1 MTLDALHVTYRHQWW
16 ALVLRGLI
24 ALALGIFI
32 LARPLDSV
40 GAFALVIAIWAL
52 VTGLT
57 QIVHAFE
64 LRHVAAHW
72 WILLLSGLIGTGF
85 GIAALAFYPVLSLAF
100 AVLWTAWWLFLVGAL
115 ALSVGFQERKLA
127 MPWGWTVAWGVLA
140 VLAGVYALL
149 FPPATLVAIMGLI
162 SAFAILGGLLLLF
175 GAFWLSRAHQAAA
188 LAGSASTA
196 PRP

>member
-1 MTLDALHVTYRHQWW
+1 VTSDALHLTYRHTWW
-16 ALVLRGLI
+16 ALVLRGSI

-40 GAFALVIAIWAL
+40 GAFALVIALWAL
-52 VTGLT
+52 MTGLT
-57 QIVHAFE
+57 QIVHAVE
-64 LRHVAAHW
+64 LRNVAAHW
-72 WILLLSGLIGTGF
+72 WVLLLSGLIGTGF
-85 GIAALAFYPVLSLAF
+85 GVAALVFYPTLSLAF

-127 MPWGWTVAWGVLA
+127 MPWGWTVAWGVLG
-140 VLAGVYALL
+140 VIAGIYALF

-162 SAFAILGGLLLLF
+162 AAFAILGGLVLLF
-175 GAFWLSRAHQAAA
+175 GAFHLGRAHQAAL
-188 LAGSASTA
+188 LASRSA

>member
-1 MTLDALHVTYRHQWW
+1 VPSNAIQLTYRHTWW

-57 QIVHAFE
+57 QIVHAIE
-64 LRHVAAHW
+64 LRRVAAHW

-85 GIAALAFYPVLSLAF
+85 GIAALVFYPVLSLAF
-100 AVLWTAWWLFLVGAL
+100 AVLWVAWWLFVVGAL
-115 ALSVGFQERKLA
+115 ALSVGFQERKLE
-127 MPWGWTVAWGVLA
+127 MPWGWTVAWGVLG
-140 VLAGVYALL
+140 VLAGVYALF

-162 SAFAILGGLLLLF
+162 SAFAILGGIMLLF
-175 GAFWLSRAHQAAA
+175 GAFWLHRAHQAAII
-188 LAGSASTA
+188 ASRPL